1 MEITFPAD
9 SVSVDSTYHTSGVSV
24 TVEAHGREIAAKL
37 DLDDRLHDLDPVD
50 IISEVGVENILES
63 IDEDVVRKFLLE
75 NSDPDDTLEY
85 IGLDK
90 IHEFLSH
97 SGDDS
102 NSPV

>member
-1 MEITFPAD
+1 MEITFPAE
-9 SVSVDSTYHTSGVSV
+9 SVSVDSSYHTSGVMV
-24 TVEAHGREIAAKL
+24 TVEANGREIAAKL
-37 DLDDRLHDLDPVD
+37 DLDDRLYDLDPVD

-75 NSDPDDTLEY
+75 NSDPDDTLEH

-97 SGDDS
+97 GGDDR
-102 NSPV
+102 NLPA